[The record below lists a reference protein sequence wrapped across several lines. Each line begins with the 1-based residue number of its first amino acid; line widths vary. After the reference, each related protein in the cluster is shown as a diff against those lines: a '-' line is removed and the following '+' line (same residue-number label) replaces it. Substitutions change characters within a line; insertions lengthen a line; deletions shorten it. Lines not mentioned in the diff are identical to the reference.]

1 VTDAAPRFCTECGRP
16 VDESGQCP
24 VHGSTPALA
33 APEPERQQ
41 ARHNSRT
48 LVLGALAVVV
58 AAALMTA
65 LIGIDVGQGRRNRR
79 VTAALAKVD
88 QRLEAQT
95 AAANGL
101 SRRLGAME
109 TRLNAQPDPAAVA
122 KTAGASVF
130 TVEAGDS
137 LGSSFVLQSSGN
149 SSSLVTNFHVVADE
163 WNAGRRKVRLRQE
176 GKDLEATIDRI
187 SKASDVAVLVTNA
200 SLPVLTKASAQPAVG
215 DSVLVLGAPLGL
227 GGSVSNGIV
236 SAFRDGYIQFSAP
249 IAPGNSGGPLVNL
262 QGQVIGVARSKL
274 VVTGAEGLSFAIP
287 IAIVCTSV
295 SVC

>member
-1 VTDAAPRFCTECGRP
+1 MNDQRG
-16 VDESGQCP
+16 
-24 VHGSTPALA
+24 
-33 APEPERQQ
+33 
-41 ARHNSRT
+41 
-48 LVLGALAVVV
+48 
-58 AAALMTA
+58 
-65 LIGIDVGQGRRNRR
+65 RNRR

-88 QRLEAQT
+88 ERLKAET

-101 SRRLGAME
+101 SRRLGELE

-130 TVEAGDS
+130 TVEAGES
-137 LGSSFVLQSSGN
+137 LGSSFVIQSANG
-149 SSSLVTNFHVVADE
+149 SSLLVTNYHVVEDE
-163 WNAGRRKVRLRQE
+163 WTAGRRKVKLRQE
-176 GKDLEATIDRI
+176 GKDLDATIDRV
-187 SKASDVAVLVTNA
+187 SKANDIAVLVAAT
-200 SLPVLTKASAQPAVG
+200 SLPALPKAGALPAVG
-215 DSVLVLGAPLGL
+215 DSVLVIGAPLGL

-274 VVTGAEGLSFAIP
+274 VVEGAEGLSFAIP
-287 IAIVCTSV
+287 ISLVCTSV